1 MTARAMTGAVTG
13 ALMGALRAELRKT
26 FSTRLWWALGIP
38 VLVLAV
44 LYNLF
49 GALFAGVADAAPGG
63 WAGTVLPLISLAY
76 TMVLTSVFA
85 AVAGVVGVTG
95 EYRHHTAST
104 TYLLVPARGRVLLA
118 KIALGGLL
126 GVSYAAAAAAVGVP
140 AGVLGA
146 GRLADPVVLLGLVAV
161 GALVGA
167 LWAALG
173 TAVGA
178 VLGHQVGALLAVLV
192 YLLLADRVLA
202 LLLGSSDERVVAAL
216 AGFLPGKAADVAV
229 YGFVADQLT
238 LPGLGGRLVEEIA
251 SVPYPLPWWG
261 ALLVLVG
268 WTAAAGALAWAMDT
282 RRDIT

>member
-1 MTARAMTGAVTG
+1 MMGAVTG
-13 ALMGALRAELRKT
+13 AVRSELRKT

-38 VLVLAV
+38 VLVLSV

-49 GALFAGVADAAPGG
+49 GALFAGVAADEGPGG
-63 WAGTVLPLISLAY
+63 WAGTVLPLLSLAY

-85 AVAGVVGVTG
+85 AVAGVVGTAG
-95 EYRHHTAST
+95 EFRHHTAST
-104 TYLLVPARGRVLLA
+104 TYLLVPARGQVLLA
-118 KIALGGLL
+118 KVALGGLL
-126 GVSYAAAAAAVGVP
+126 GVLYAVAAAAVGVP

-146 GRLADPVVLLGLVAV
+146 GRLADPVLLLGLIGV

-178 VLGHQVGALLAVLV
+178 ALGHQVGALVAVLV

-202 LLLGSSDERVVAAL
+202 LLLGSSEEPVVAAL

-229 YGFVADQLT
+229 YGFVADQLP
-238 LPGLGGRLVEEIA
+238 LSGIGGRLVEEIA

-268 WTAAAGALAWAMDT
+268 WTAAGCSLAWALGA